1 MAMKKMAA
9 APMASPP
16 EAQTNHMVAAP
27 ASTVSSRSQPR
38 MDFLLVRV
46 LRLASRVAMRC

>member
-27 ASTVSSRSQPR
+27 ASTVSSRSQPSR
-38 MDFLLVRV
+38 DLLLVRV
-46 LRLASRVAMRC
+46 LRLDSRVEIRC